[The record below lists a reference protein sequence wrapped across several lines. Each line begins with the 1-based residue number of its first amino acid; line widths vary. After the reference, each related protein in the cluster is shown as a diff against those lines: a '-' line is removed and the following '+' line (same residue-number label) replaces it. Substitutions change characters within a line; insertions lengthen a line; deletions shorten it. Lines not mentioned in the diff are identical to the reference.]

1 MKKIALLLLTVL
13 LLVVGVSC
21 EDEPEGTDFSA
32 LSVRG
37 VTIALDAEAAPI
49 VSALGEP
56 RAFAETN
63 SCYGDGKDKVY
74 EYQSFKV
81 TTYSM
86 GGKDY
91 ILAVEIFDD
100 VDATLATPEGIA
112 IGAGRDAV
120 IAAYGEAGEA
130 TDAKLVYVSGGVKL
144 RFLLTDG
151 RVTSIKYLKAE
162 AN

>member
-1 MKKIALLLLTVL
+1 MA
-13 LLVVGVSC
+13 
-21 EDEPEGTDFSA
+21 
-32 LSVRG
+32 
-37 VTIALDAEAAPI
+37 
-49 VSALGEP
+49 ALGEP

-91 ILAVEIFDD
+91 VLAVEIFDD
-100 VDATLATPEGIA
+100 ADATLATPEGIGV
-112 IGAGRDAV
+112 GASRDAV
-120 IAAYGEAGEA
+120 IKAYGESN
-130 TDAKLVYVSGGVKL
+130 DASDTKLVYTNGGVKL